1 MIILDVNLQ
10 CFNFHIKMIYCTN
23 SLLMVLVDARD
34 LQSKRSDIYTSKG
47 GKSLLQPH
55 QESVAGCFY
64 RREQPSQR

>member
-1 MIILDVNLQ
+1 
-10 CFNFHIKMIYCTN
+10 
-23 SLLMVLVDARD
+23 MVLVDARD

-47 GKSLLQPH
+47 GKSLLPH

>member
-1 MIILDVNLQ
+1 
-10 CFNFHIKMIYCTN
+10 
-23 SLLMVLVDARD
+23 MVLVDARD

-64 RREQPSQR
+64 RRERPYQR